1 MDEEERLIRAIES
14 VRRDKANPW
23 RYLTFT
29 FVNGIAWGLG
39 MALGMTVI
47 LGMVIYVMTRMISG
61 MVDFPVIGEYI
72 QELGNLIEA
81 YSKAAPR
88 VR

>member
-1 MDEEERLIRAIES
+1 MDEEERLIQAIES
-14 VRRDKANPW
+14 VRRDKKDAW

-29 FVNGIAWGLG
+29 FINGIAWGLG

-47 LGMVIYVMTRMISG
+47 LGLVIYILSRLISG

-72 QELGNLIEA
+72 RELGRLIEA

-88 VR
+88 IQ